1 MSTIPSP
8 YVRKAERINP
18 GDKERLILE
27 YAPTIKYIA
36 QRIAARLPP
45 HIGMDDLMN
54 AGVIGL
60 IDAIEKYD
68 PSRDNTFKTYAEFR
82 IRGAM
87 LDELRSLDWV
97 PRSVRQKE
105 TALERAYEELE
116 RNLGRTAQDEEVA
129 ELLAIPLED
138 FHDWLSQ
145 VRGVSLLSLEA
156 PGLRST
162 DGEAVNLLDLVATD
176 EIEGPAQVVQAQRL
190 KAAIAEAIDEL
201 PYQEKVVISLY
212 YYEELTMKEI
222 GKVLE
227 ITESRVSQIHTKSI
241 FHLRT
246 KLKALL
252 QD

>member
-8 YVRKAERINP
+8 YVRKASRIDP

-45 HIGMDDLMN
+45 HIGLDDLIN

-60 IDAIEKYD
+60 IDAIAKYD
-68 PSRDNTFKTYAEFR
+68 SSRDNTFKTYAEFR

-105 TALERAYEELE
+105 SALSAPMKPWNGAWGVQPATRKLQNFSAS
-116 RNLGRTAQDEEVA
+116 
-129 ELLAIPLED
+129 PLEE
-138 FHDWLSQ
+138 FHEWLNQ
-145 VRGVSLLSLEA
+145 VRGASLLSLET
-156 PGLRST
+156 PGLRAS
-162 DGEAVNLLDLVATD
+162 DGETLNLLDLVSTD
-176 EIEGPAQVVQAQRL
+176 EAQSPAQLVQARRL
-190 KAAIAEAIDEL
+190 KALIAEAVDDL

-241 FHLRT
+241 FHLRS
-246 KLKALL
+246 KLKVLL
-252 QD
+252 QE